1 MVADAV
7 KRGIK
12 FELCYAPVLLV
23 NDGGQSRRNLISNAT
38 GLIRATRGRG
48 LIISSE
54 AKRALALRGPSDVV
68 NMACIWGLGQER
80 GTEGIGREARSV
92 VVQAGLKRTG
102 YRGVVDILYGGEKP
116 EVSNLQRKE
125 GGKAQN
131 ARGKRKAIV
140 LGDEPEGKSHS
151 APVSNREQ
159 KRRAKKVRQ
168 DASEKQSDDKSAA
181 TRDAQ
186 TTTSTWTK

>member
-1 MVADAV
+1 MVANAV

-12 FELCYAPVLLV
+12 LELCYAPGLLV
-23 NDGGQSRRNLISNAT
+23 NDGGQARRNMISNAT

-54 AKRALALRGPSDVV
+54 AKRALTLRGPSDVV

-102 YRGVVDILYGGEKP
+102 YRGVVDVLYGGEKP
-116 EVSNLQRKE
+116 VASYGQQKE
-125 GGKAQN
+125 GGKGQN
-131 ARGKRKAIV
+131 TKGKRKAIV
-140 LGDEPEGKSHS
+140 LGDEPEDESH
-151 APVSNREQ
+151 PTPISNREQ

-168 DASEKQSDDKSAA
+168 DPFEKLSDDKSAK
-181 TRDAQ
+181 TMDAQ
-186 TTTSTWTK
+186 TTAST

>member
-12 FELCYAPVLLV
+12 FELCYAPGLLA
-23 NDGGQSRRNLISNAT
+23 NDGGQARRNLISNAT

-54 AKRALALRGPSDVV
+54 AKRALALRGPSDVI

-102 YRGVVDILYGGEKP
+102 YRGVVDVLYGGEKP
-116 EVSNLQRKE
+116 EASYLRQKE
-125 GGKAQN
+125 DGKAQS
-131 ARGKRKAIV
+131 AKGKRKAIV
-140 LGDEPEGKSHS
+140 LGDEPESKSHS
-151 APVSNREQ
+151 TPVSNREQ

-168 DASEKQSDDKSAA
+168 DASEKRSVDKSAE

-186 TTTSTWTK
+186 TTTSSGTK